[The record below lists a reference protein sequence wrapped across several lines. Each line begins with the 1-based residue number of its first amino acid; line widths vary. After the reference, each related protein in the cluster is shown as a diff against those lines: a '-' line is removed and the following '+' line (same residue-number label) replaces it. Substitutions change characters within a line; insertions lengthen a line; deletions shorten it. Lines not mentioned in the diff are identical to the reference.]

1 MAEDGEYEQATP
13 EQKLNIATYFLM
25 SSPTGEIEDVITDVK
40 KLVNDSVVL
49 NDDALVK
56 ILANYNTEQLTSA
69 TDPDGNSVLVTTYG
83 QVSADLFLD
92 PNTGRVFRFDHRK
105 RKITEVTE
113 QKQVLKE
120 EIAKYRSAIATSLSS
135 YIVANYK
142 EGKCVTAVYGADNGT
157 VTICVSG
164 KNVHLGN
171 FWTGGWRSVYSLNV
185 GKMGATEMKA
195 NVKINVHY
203 FEDGNVQLNT
213 HVDKT
218 VNITVTA
225 DEETTGKNITVAIA
239 NIESEFQ
246 SQLEEMYVNMHRT
259 TFKSMRRFL
268 PVNRQP
274 MIWNLAAHSLA
285 TEVTDKEEKPKK

>member
-1 MAEDGEYEQATP
+1 MAEEEYEQATP
-13 EQKLNIATYFLM
+13 EQKRNIATYFLM
-25 SSPTGEIEDVITDVK
+25 SSPTGEVEDVITDVK
-40 KLVNDSVVL
+40 KLVNDPVVL
-49 NDDALVK
+49 NEDALVK

-69 TDPDGNSVLVTTYG
+69 TDPDGNSVLITTYG
-83 QVSADLFLD
+83 QVAPDLFLD

-120 EIAKYRSAIATSLSS
+120 DIAKYRSAIATSLGS
-135 YIVANYK
+135 YVEANYK

-157 VTICVSG
+157 VTVCISG

-171 FWTGGWRSVYSLNV
+171 FWTGGWRGVFSLNV
-185 GKMGATEMKA
+185 GKTGSTEMKA

-218 VNITVTA
+218 VNITVTS
-225 DEETTGKNITVAIA
+225 DEEATGKNIAVAIA
-239 NIESEFQ
+239 QIESEFQ

-259 TFKSMRRFL
+259 TFKAMRRPL
-268 PVNRQP
+268 PVNRTL
-274 MIWNLAAHSLA
+274 MIWNLAAHSIA
-285 TEVTDKEEKPKK
+285 TEANEKDDKAKK

>member
-1 MAEDGEYEQATP
+1 MAEEEYEQATP
-13 EQKLNIATYFLM
+13 EQKLNIATYFVM

-40 KLVNDSVVL
+40 KLVNDNAVL
-49 NDDALVK
+49 NDEALVK

-69 TDPDGNSVLVTTYG
+69 ADPDGNQVLVTTYG

-135 YIVANYK
+135 YIESNYK

-157 VTICVSG
+157 VTVCVSA

-171 FWTGGWRSVYSLNV
+171 FWTGGWRSVFSLNV

-218 VNITVTA
+218 INITVTS
-225 DEETTGKNITVAIA
+225 DEEATGKNVAVA
-239 NIESEFQ
+239 VAQIESEFQ

-274 MIWNLAAHSLA
+274 MIWNLAAHSLVG
-285 TEVTDKEEKPKK
+285 EVSDKEEKPKK